1 MVGAPEDFLKADPLK
16 FIGVGVLG
24 LAVPIFFPAL
34 RPQLAALLKAGAK
47 LALEAEFDAD
57 DALADGLVDTAVNAL
72 LHISTQDSEKDLCDR
87 SEATVNRFLATAH
100 ASAARRGWDQQDV
113 AHRYHK
119 RLVKLDHAI
128 SRAHPRARAPQRTAL
143 EHASKLLKKHH
154 VVSERRL
161 ADAPRGKL
169 THPEAKLDH
178 TNGHSQSPPTGVR
191 A

>member
-1 MVGAPEDFLKADPLK
+1 MVGEDFLKADPLK
-16 FIGVGVLG
+16 LIGVGVLG
-24 LAVPIFFPAL
+24 LAVPILFPAL

-72 LHISTQDSEKDLCDR
+72 TRVSAEASEQELCHR
-87 SEATVNRFLATAH
+87 SEATVNRFLAAART
-100 ASAARRGWDQQDV
+100 SAARRGWDQQDV

-128 SRAHPRARAPQRTAL
+128 SRAHPGAPPQRTAL

-154 VVSERRL
+154 AVSQRRQYALEERIARSP
-161 ADAPRGKL
+161 A
-169 THPEAKLDH
+169 
-178 TNGHSQSPPTGVR
+178 PPT
-191 A
+191 